1 MSVQIKFA
9 GGVHADVRKMVA
21 PLMGMVAASA
31 GVVRSR
37 VQRTGK
43 GPKGRV
49 FGRYARKHKRTGKTR
64 YFWTP
69 AGFPRSSAAVATDK
83 QGRQLIRGWG
93 AYQQGR
99 TGGGY
104 VAAGHA
110 VNFTL
115 TGGMW
120 DGLTAK
126 LQKSGRRVTINFQS
140 GSIGKDSAPGKRGRG
155 AKKIRNAQKAA
166 FIAMRWAKRGE
177 HILDM
182 TAEEFHAFKSVFFQR
197 SLLSVFKSASGR
209 QDFEKAMKATGDPK
223 MKRAT
228 KGAPNARSGQQRIKR
243 R

>member
-1 MSVQIKFA
+1 
-9 GGVHADVRKMVA
+9 
-21 PLMGMVAASA
+21 MGMVAASA

-99 TGGGY
+99 SGGGY

-115 TGGMW
+115 TGGLW

-140 GSIGKDSAPGKRGRG
+140 NSRGKDR
-155 AKKIRNAQKAA
+155 KKKKTSNREKAA

-182 TAEEFHAFKSVFFQR
+182 TAEEFQAFKSVFFQR

>member
-9 GGVHADVRKMVA
+9 GGVHADVRKMVE

-99 TGGGY
+99 SGGGY

-140 GSIGKDSAPGKRGRG
+140 NSRGKDR
-155 AKKIRNAQKAA
+155 KKKKTSNREKAA

-182 TAEEFHAFKSVFFQR
+182 TAEEFQAFKSVFFQR

>member
-1 MSVQIKFA
+1 
-9 GGVHADVRKMVA
+9 
-21 PLMGMVAASA
+21 MVAASA

-99 TGGGY
+99 SGGGY

-140 GSIGKDSAPGKRGRG
+140 NSRGKDR
-155 AKKIRNAQKAA
+155 KKKKTSNREKAA

-182 TAEEFHAFKSVFFQR
+182 TAEEFQAFKSVFFQR